1 MWQPNLNATFGF
13 VLSEHFPHLRKLPK
27 DMLTI
32 SAKDCKASSWQQY
45 DIGHHDLPIVWLE
58 DAMDGI
64 YSLVF
69 IAFL

>member
-1 MWQPNLNATFGF
+1 
-13 VLSEHFPHLRKLPK
+13 
-27 DMLTI
+27 MLTI